1 MNIQLSKQLEPNL
14 YTVITFAFDDDYQSA
29 FEQTENKAQFI
40 QLADQS
46 RLDLSLASITP
57 FYTEK
62 SATIVVGCG
71 KKDKFKEIQFKQVI
85 TAFINFV
92 KTKEVCIQLDITTVL
107 PANRDIA
114 WGVEQAT
121 QLSLQALYE
130 YNRTLSKSKT
140 IIKLDTISFVGAKE
154 LEQSINE
161 GKATA
166 HGANITKEL
175 GNLPPNIC
183 TPTYLADQCQALAD
197 QYDNCTVEI
206 LEEAQMQ
213 KLGMGSLLSVSKG
226 SIEKPKLIALQY
238 KGNAD
243 EAPLALVGKGVTFDS
258 GGISLKPGAMM
269 DEMKYDMLG
278 AGSVIGTFAAIAEL
292 QPKLNLVVVVA
303 AVENM
308 PAGNATKPGDVVTSM
323 SGQTIEIFNTDAEG
337 RMILADALTYTERF
351 KPRAVIDVATLT
363 GACIVALG
371 HHPSAVYSNNDDL
384 CAQIVEAGLQS
395 WDRVWPMPL
404 WDDYEAE
411 VKSGYGDLRNTGTA
425 GRAGGSITAAMFL
438 KQFAGKFTWAHLD
451 IAGSG
456 WDSGKVAKATGRP
469 VGLLTRWILNQLK

>member
-14 YTVITFAFDDDYQSA
+14 YTVITFAFDDNYQSA
-29 FEQTENKAQFI
+29 FANTENKAQFI

-46 RLDLSLASITP
+46 RLDLSVASITP

-71 KKDKFKEIQFKQVI
+71 KKEAFKENQFKQVV
-85 TAFINFV
+85 TALINFV
-92 KTKEVCIQLDITTVL
+92 KTKEVCIQLDIKQAL

-130 YNRTLSKSKT
+130 YNRTLSKAKT
-140 IIKLDTISFVGAKE
+140 VIKLDTITFVGE
-154 LEQSINE
+154 PNLEQSIKE

-197 QYDNCTVEI
+197 QYDNCSVEI

-213 KLGMGSLLSVSKG
+213 ELGMGSLLSVSKG
-226 SIEKPKLIALQY
+226 SVEAPKLIALQY
-238 KGNAD
+238 KGNGD
-243 EAPLALVGKGVTFDS
+243 EAPLALVGKGVTFDT

-308 PAGNATKPGDVVTSM
+308 PAGNASKPGDVVTSM

-351 KPRAVIDVATLT
+351 NPRAVIDVATLT

-371 HHPSAVYSNNDDL
+371 HHPSAVYANDDIL
-384 CAQIVEAGLQS
+384 SAQIVEAGLQS

-411 VKSGYGDLRNTGTA
+411 VKSGYGDLRNTGSA

-469 VGLLTRWILNQLK
+469 VGLLTRWILNQL